1 MASSKRININIDQVF
16 DPIRSSSIFQYL
28 YSIEIEENVNEI
40 QMDKEFYFELSDIT
54 SFTTSDW
61 DGNKFYKM
69 LRSLRYWEI
78 SIPIEIL
85 QYAFRYIDPVTQLY
99 LLNIG
104 QDVSAS
110 YCLKE
115 IELIVKSEHLC
126 RDACEI
132 GSLNLLKVAIENN
145 CSIDYKICYTAA
157 EYNNLDCLQYA
168 FANGCPLRDDNGNSP
183 ILIACQTG
191 YLEIVKFLVTT
202 QGIYINESNPNGFTP
217 LVLSAGKGHIEVVKF
232 LLIVPDID
240 INLWTQGEVTP
251 FSSACENGHLDIV
264 KLLAGLPNIDL
275 NIPDNEERTGFTMA
289 CVNNHLEIVQ
299 FLSTLNGIQISSQD
313 FYRTSLENCIDVIKF
328 LVKLND
334 RFDMNDNDLVEEGY
348 TAFNIACI
356 KGNLGCVQFLAT
368 VPGIDLN
375 KEDYEG
381 CSPFYNACSENNLE
395 IVKFLAT
402 VPGIDLN
409 QVDTAFCSPFN
420 VACYYGNIEIIK
432 FLISL
437 GNRINFAQL
446 DDQNKTALN
455 LACYMNKL
463 EIVKLLVTGLP
474 EFDVNIVDDN
484 GLTPF
489 NTACYYGHIEIVK
502 FLATIPHVDINKADN
517 DGHTPI
523 DNALK
528 VYEPDGTHY
537 FEIADFLNGIK
548 EDI

>member
-1 MASSKRININIDQVF
+1 MAPIKRININIDQVF
-16 DPIRSSSIFQYL
+16 DPIRSSSTFQYL
-28 YSIEIEENVNEI
+28 YSIEIEDNVNEI

-54 SFTTSDW
+54 SFATSVW
-61 DGNKFYKM
+61 DKDKFNKT

-85 QYAFRYIDPVTQLY
+85 QYAFRYKVQVTQLY

-104 QDVSAS
+104 QDVSAP

-115 IELIVKSEHLC
+115 IDLIVKSDHLC
-126 RDACEI
+126 KDSCEI

-145 CSIDYKICYTAA
+145 SLIDYKICYTAA

-168 FANGCPLRDDNGNSP
+168 LANGCPLNNSS
-183 ILIACQTG
+183 ILIACQKG
-191 YLEIVKFLVTT
+191 HLEIVKFLVRT
-202 QGIYINESNPNGFTP
+202 QDIDINESNSYGFTP
-217 LVLSAGKGHIEVVKF
+217 LFLSAGKGHIEVVKF
-232 LLIVPDID
+232 LLTVPNID

-251 FSSACENGHLDIV
+251 FSNACENGHVAIV
-264 KLLAGLPNIDL
+264 KLLAGLPNIEL
-275 NIPDNEERTGFTMA
+275 NIPDDEERTGFTMA
-289 CVNNHLEIVQ
+289 CINNHLEIVQ

-313 FYRTSLENCIDVIKF
+313 FYRCCSENCIDVIKF
-328 LVKLND
+328 LVTLND
-334 RFDMNDNDLVEEGY
+334 RFNMNDNDLVEEGY
-348 TAFNIACI
+348 TAFNLACV
-356 KGNLGCVQFLAT
+356 KGNLECVQFLVT

-381 CSPFYNACSENNLE
+381 CSPFYNAC
-395 IVKFLAT
+395 
-402 VPGIDLN
+402 
-409 QVDTAFCSPFN
+409 
-420 VACYYGNIEIIK
+420 YYGNIEIVK

-437 GNRINFAQL
+437 GNRINFAQP
-446 DDQNKTALN
+446 DDQNNTALN

-474 EFDVNIVDDN
+474 EFDVNIVDHA

-502 FLATIPHVDINKADN
+502 FLATIPSVDINKADN

-528 VYEPDGTHY
+528 VYEENGAHY
-537 FEIADFLNGIK
+537 FEIADFLNHLK
-548 EDI
+548 EAI